1 VKDGRDFLELTVKEW
16 LEELGERG
24 PVPGGGSAAAMT
36 AAMAA
41 SLVAMT
47 ARLSTDSW
55 AEASGIVAQAARL
68 RTRLAAFAQTDAD
81 VYAASL
87 QAMARVSDVPDDRRD
102 YELGSALDEA
112 AETPLRIAEAAADVV
127 LLAAEAS
134 ARGDPQQHADAQAAA
149 ALAAAA
155 ARAAARLVEVNLT
168 TTEDD
173 PRVRQARAVAA
184 AADAALAR
192 AFAPEE

>member
-1 VKDGRDFLELTVKEW
+1 VEGGRDFLELTLGEW

-47 ARLSTDSW
+47 ARLSAGSW
-55 AEASGIVAQAARL
+55 PEANGVVVQAARL
-68 RTRLAAFAQTDAD
+68 RNRLAAFAQTDAE

-87 QAMARVSDVPDDRRD
+87 DAMAHATDVPDERRD
-102 YELGSALDEA
+102 FELGSALDRA
-112 AETPLRIAEAAADVV
+112 AETPLRIAETAHDVV
-127 LLAAEAS
+127 LLAAEA
-134 ARGDPQQHADAQAAA
+134 AVRGDPQQHPDAQAAA

-155 ARAAARLVEVNLT
+155 AQAAARLVEVNLT
-168 TTEDD
+168 TTDED
-173 PRVRQARAVAA
+173 PRVRQARAITA
-184 AADAALAR
+184 AADEALKR
-192 AFAPEE
+192 AFASDR